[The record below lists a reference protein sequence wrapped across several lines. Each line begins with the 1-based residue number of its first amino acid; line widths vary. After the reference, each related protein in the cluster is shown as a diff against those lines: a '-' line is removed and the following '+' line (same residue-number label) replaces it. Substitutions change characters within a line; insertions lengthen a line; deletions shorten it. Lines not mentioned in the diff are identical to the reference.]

1 MPGRS
6 LSELTTES
14 ISSELAGLHSRSI
27 GELVDVMNRED
38 EKVARAVGREVDAIE
53 VVITQVSQRLANGG
67 RLLYL
72 GAGTSG
78 RLGVLDASEC
88 VPTFVTPRVLSQGH
102 IAGGDHALRNSIEA
116 AEDSISSGA
125 ELIVSLGVTEKDSVI
140 GITASGRTPFVI
152 GAIDAAKRLGAY
164 TAGLTCNKRSQLGE
178 HTHDVIEVDVGPEV
192 VAGSTRLKAGTATK
206 MVLNMISTISMI
218 RLGKIYQNLMIDVK
232 VTNEKLWERAEN
244 ILIHLSNCS
253 RADAKSA
260 LIAANKE
267 VRTALIVLLAG
278 VTAETAREQLAR
290 DQFNLDRTLNTLQKV
305 GK

>member
-1 MPGRS
+1 MSGRS

-14 ISSELAGLHSRSI
+14 INSELSGLHSRSI
-27 GELVDVMNRED
+27 GELVEVMNRED
-38 EKVARAVGREVDAIE
+38 EKVARAVGREAASIE
-53 VVITQVSQRLANGG
+53 RVISKVAERLADGG
-67 RLLYL
+67 RLIYL

-88 VPTFVTPRVLSQGH
+88 VPTFSTPRELVQGH

-125 ELIVSLGVTEKDSVI
+125 ELIEQL
-140 GITASGRTPFVI
+140 GITSKDCVLGIAASGRTPYVL
-152 GAIDAAKRLGAY
+152 GAIDAAKSRGAY
-164 TAGLTCNKRSQLGE
+164 TAGLTCNKGSQLGK
-178 HTHDVIEVDVGPEV
+178 HANDVIEVEVGPEV

-244 ILIHLSNCS
+244 MLMHLTERS
-253 RADAKSA
+253 RDDAKSA
-260 LIAANKE
+260 LVAANKE
-267 VRTALIVLLAG
+267 VRTALIMLLTG
-278 VTAETAREQLAR
+278 VSADQAREQLQR
-290 DQFNLDRTLNTLQKV
+290 NQFDLDLTLNTLQKV